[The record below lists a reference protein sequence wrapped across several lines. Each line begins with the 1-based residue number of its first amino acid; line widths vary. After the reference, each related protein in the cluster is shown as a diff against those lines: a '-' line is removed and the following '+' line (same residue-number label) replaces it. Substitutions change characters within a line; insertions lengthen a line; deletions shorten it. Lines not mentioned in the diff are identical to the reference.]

1 MDILNKGINLI
12 NNKIKVGDD
21 MKKLIYIVVL
31 TLVFLLILEGCTSDG
46 TNKGELKEKDKKI
59 SNLEKQLKDKELEI
73 AEKDQRIQELG
84 KDINKSTSTN
94 LLSKV
99 IDVMELIK
107 SGDMAGLSQ
116 HVHPTKG
123 VRFTPYP
130 YIDVQHDQVFTAQE
144 VAGLMQNNQVMNW
157 GNFDGSGEP
166 IDLKFIDYYN
176 TFVYDKD
183 FANPHMIGNNVI
195 IGKGNTVDNV
205 AQVYPNGYFI
215 EFHFSGFDPQF
226 EGIDW
231 ESLKL
236 VFEESNGIWYLVGI
250 VHGQWTI

>member
-1 MDILNKGINLI
+1 
-12 NNKIKVGDD
+12 
-21 MKKLIYIVVL
+21 MKKIFTIILSVVIGL
-31 TLVFLLILEGCTSDG
+31 NLSVKVWGQVNILVGCTSNE
-46 TNKGELKEKDKKI
+46 TNNGELIEKDKKI
-59 SNLEKQLKDKELEI
+59 IVLEKQLKDKELEI
-73 AEKDQRIQELG
+73 ADKDQKIQELE
-84 KDINKSTSTN
+84 KVINESPSTS
-94 LLSKV
+94 LLSKI
-99 IDVMELIK
+99 IDIIDLIK

-130 YIDVQHDQVFTAQE
+130 YIDIQHDQVFTPQE
-144 VAGLMQNNQVMNW
+144 VAGLMQNNQVLNW

-183 FANPHMIGNNVI
+183 FANPHMIGNNII
-195 IGKGNTVDNV
+195 IGKGNTIDNV
-205 AQVYPNGYFI
+205 ALAYPNGYFI
-215 EFHFSGFDPQF
+215 EFYFSGFDPQF
-226 EGIDW
+226 EGMDW

>member
-1 MDILNKGINLI
+1 
-12 NNKIKVGDD
+12 
-21 MKKLIYIVVL
+21 MKKLNYIVVL
-31 TLVFLLILEGCTSDG
+31 ILVFLLILVVCTPNG
-46 TNKGELKEKDKKI
+46 TNKSELIKKDKKI

-73 AEKDQRIQELG
+73 ADKDQKIQELG
-84 KDINKSTSTN
+84 KKINKPASTN

-99 IDVMELIK
+99 INVMELIK
-107 SGDMAGLSQ
+107 SRDMAGLSQ

-123 VRFTPYP
+123 VRFTPYS

-157 GNFDGSGEP
+157 GKFDGSGKP
-166 IDLKFIDYYN
+166 IDLKFINYYDV
-176 TFVYDKD
+176 FLYDKD

-195 IGKGNTVDNV
+195 IGKGNTLDNV
-205 AQVYPNGYFI
+205 AQAYPNGYFI
-215 EFHFSGFDPQF
+215 EFYFSGFDPQL
-226 EGIDW
+226 ESIDW

-236 VFEESNGIWYLVGI
+236 VFEESKGIWYLVGI